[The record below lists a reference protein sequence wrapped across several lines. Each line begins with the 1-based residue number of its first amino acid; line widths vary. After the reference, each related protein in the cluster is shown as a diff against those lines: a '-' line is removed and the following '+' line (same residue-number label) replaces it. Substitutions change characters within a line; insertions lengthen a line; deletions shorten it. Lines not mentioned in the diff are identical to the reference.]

1 MDLEDLENN
10 ENVPLTTSDNKPV
23 QNKTISLNQLKISPE
38 ENVILILGS
47 EGFGVSNDVMKSF
60 VNYNIYIPPHLDN
73 SKINQHP
80 FDMIDSLN
88 VGVSAGIIINQ
99 VCSEMKSKSASD
111 SKAKSSLDENL
122 SEIKSESNYDHNLN
136 HNNNEVNKSQD
147 RDDIKI

>member
-1 MDLEDLENN
+1 LDLEDLENN

-38 ENVILILGS
+38 ENIILILGS

-111 SKAKSSLDENL
+111 SKSKASLDENL
-122 SEIKSESNYDHNLN
+122 SEIKSESNDDHDLN

>member
-1 MDLEDLENN
+1 LDLEDLENN